1 MKRYPFSTSLVA
13 GMVMFNVGGARSG
26 RDLYFQLAETIG
38 NDDKINARVI
48 TLANWRD
55 LGPRGCILVEIDQ
68 LHYAYDIDGRGP
80 LTFFQ
85 KS

>member
-1 MKRYPFSTSLVA
+1 
-13 GMVMFNVGGARSG
+13 
-26 RDLYFQLAETIG
+26 LAETIG

-68 LHYAYDIDGRGP
+68 LHYAYDIDERGT
-80 LTFFQ
+80 LTFVQ